1 MSKPE
6 FIPLPGFVEYPADEM
21 QQRARDYCADISR
34 RRTVRDFSDRPIPD
48 GIVNDCLRAAASAP
62 SGANMQPWHFCAISD
77 PDIKR
82 RIRIAAEEEERHF
95 YAHRASPEWLSALA
109 PLGTDSSKPF
119 LETAPCLIAVFV
131 QRWGFLPDGRKVKH
145 YYPAESVGLACGFLI
160 AALHHAGLATLTHTP
175 SPMGFLN
182 DILGRPNNERPF
194 LLLVTG
200 YPSANATVPEISRL
214 PLDETVSWYCRNP

>member
-1 MSKPE
+1 MSETKL
-6 FIPLPGFVEYPADEM
+6 IPLPGFVEYSAEEM
-21 QQRARDYCADISR
+21 QQRAREYCADISR
-34 RRTVRDFSDRPIPD
+34 RRTVREFSDRPIPD
-48 GIVNDCLRAAASAP
+48 GIVDDCLRAAASAP

-82 RIRIAAEEEERHF
+82 RIRVAAEEEERHF
-95 YAHRASPEWLSALA
+95 YAHRASPEWLAALA

-160 AALHHAGLATLTHTP
+160 AGLHHAGLATLTHTP

-182 DILGRPNNERPF
+182 EILGRPKNERPF

-200 YPSANATVPEISRL
+200 YPAADATVPDIGRRSTG
-214 PLDETVSWYCRNP
+214 ETVSWHCRKS